1 MAINIFVVFIIA
13 LSIFLTNIKVE
24 EKVQKKQ
31 YVNIPLVV
39 FEDSIMYD
47 INEKEIS
54 QIVQSRQ
61 ALNYKD
67 RDELYDAT
75 IVVRNDN
82 NSSDNINAE
91 YILRKENIY
100 KLYQSVSI
108 SHGENSRLT
117 SDYIEYDSLKK
128 IAKNN
133 IEFVLSYN
141 DSQLNGKNLYFD
153 SINSIIKA
161 QNTHFKLKIKENNK

>member
-1 MAINIFVVFIIA
+1 MAINIFVISIIA
-13 LSIFLTNIKVE
+13 FSIFFTNMKVE
-24 EKVQKKQ
+24 QKVQKKQ

-54 QIVQSRQ
+54 KIVQSRQ

-75 IVVRNDN
+75 IVVRNDI

-91 YILRKENIY
+91 YILKKDNIY

-108 SHGENSRLT
+108 SHGDVSRIT
-117 SDYIEYDSLKK
+117 SDYIEYDSILK

-133 IEFVLSYN
+133 VDFVLSYN
-141 DSQLNGKNLYFD
+141 DSQLSGDNLYFD
-153 SINSIIKA
+153 SLNSIIKA
-161 QNTHFKLKIKENNK
+161 KNTHFKLKVKDKVK

>member
-1 MAINIFVVFIIA
+1 MAINIFIISILV
-13 LSIFLTNIKVE
+13 LSVLLTNIKVE
-24 EKVQKKQ
+24 EKIQKRE
-31 YVNIPLVV
+31 YINIPLVV
-39 FEDSIMYD
+39 FEDSTMYD

-75 IVVRNDN
+75 IIVRNDI

-91 YILRKENIY
+91 YILKQKDIY
-100 KLYQSVSI
+100 KLYQNVSI
-108 SHGENSRLT
+108 SHGEESTLS
-117 SDYIEYDSLKK
+117 SDYIEYDSINK

-133 IEFVLSYN
+133 VEFVLSY
-141 DSQLNGKNLYFD
+141 KNSELIGDNIYLD

-161 QNTHFKLKIKENNK
+161 KNTHFKIKLKD